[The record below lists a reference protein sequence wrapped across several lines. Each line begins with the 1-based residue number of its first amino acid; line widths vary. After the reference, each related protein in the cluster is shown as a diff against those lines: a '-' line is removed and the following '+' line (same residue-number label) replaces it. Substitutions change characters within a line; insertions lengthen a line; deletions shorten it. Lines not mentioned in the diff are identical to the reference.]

1 MKRLFDEVSKECSK
15 IVTQKYSTS
24 FSLGILFL
32 DKQMRGPIY
41 SIYGF
46 VRFADEI
53 VDTFHDYDK
62 NKLLECFGEDTFAAI
77 ENGISMNP
85 ILNSFQ
91 ETVHRYKI
99 SCKWVSAFLESMKTD
114 LHKKDFC
121 TESYGK
127 YIYGSAEVVGLMCL
141 HVFTEGNEK
150 LFEHLRPFAMRLGA
164 AFQKVNFLRDIKADN
179 ETLGRTYFPGLD
191 LRNFSSADKKNIE
204 KEIEI
209 DFAEALKGIRQLP
222 VSSRKGVYL
231 AYRYYHALF
240 KKIKKMQP
248 ENMMDGRIRVP
259 NFQKIILMAKS
270 NLDHRLNII

>member
-15 IVTQKYSTS
+15 IVTKKYSTS

-41 SIYGF
+41 SSYGF

-62 NKLLECFGEDTFAAI
+62 NKLLKCFEEDTFAAI
-77 ENGISMNP
+77 ENKISMNP

-99 SCKWVSAFLESMKTD
+99 SGKWVKAFLESMKTD

-121 TESYGK
+121 TESYEK

-179 ETLGRTYFPGLD
+179 ETLGRIYFPGLD
-191 LRNFSSADKKNIE
+191 LNNFSSADKKNIE
-204 KEIEI
+204 KGIDI

-231 AYRYYHALF
+231 AYRYYSTLF
-240 KKIKKMQP
+240 NKIKKLP
-248 ENMMDGRIRVP
+248 PANMMNGRIKVA